1 MTSKEFV
8 IWLKGF
14 SKAANS
20 YNITP
25 AQWDEILD
33 ELAKV
38 DDEPKSIGVPVG
50 PGFGVPNITPFINPI
65 PTDPYNPYKITCQ
78 PDLNGTTIHTTPNT
92 TGFITTT
99 GTNTDFKFTAT
110 NGQSG
115 SL

>member
-25 AQWDEILD
+25 AQWDEIQE

-38 DDEPKSIGVPVG
+38 NDGGFSIGVG
-50 PGFGVPNITPFINPI
+50 GTGIIN
-65 PTDPYNPYKITCQ
+65 TS
-78 PDLNGTTIHTTPNT
+78 TTHSYP
-92 TGFITTT
+92 
-99 GTNTDFKFTAT
+99 
-110 NGQSG
+110 SG
-115 SL
+115 SSWSYTTF

>member
-25 AQWDEILD
+25 AQWDEIQE

-38 DDEPKSIGVPVG
+38 NDGGYEIKLRNYG
-50 PGFGVPNITPFINPI
+50 
-65 PTDPYNPYKITCQ
+65 
-78 PDLNGTTIHTTPNT
+78 L
-92 TGFITTT
+92 
-99 GTNTDFKFTAT
+99 
-110 NGQSG
+110 
-115 SL
+115 

>member
-25 AQWDEILD
+25 AQWDEIQE

-38 DDEPKSIGVPVG
+38 NDGGVSIGIG
-50 PGFGVPNITPFINPI
+50 G
-65 PTDPYNPYKITCQ
+65 
-78 PDLNGTTIHTTPNT
+78 
-92 TGFITTT
+92 TGFINTSTTHSYP
-99 GTNTDFKFTAT
+99 
-110 NGQSG
+110 SG
-115 SL
+115 SSWNYTNF